1 MYTIHTKGNRLI
13 HRQTVMLEAKDIICN
28 DVNLPKEFDEVSNF
42 NPYNIRLWVIG
53 NEYGAVCA
61 IFASHEQDALDNAC
75 DANAM
80 ESFLVTNEEDLKEYH
95 SHDAGVTGPDYAALG
110 NASELH
116 DLNNC
121 WIAEVDLQA
130 NRDIMFIVKLARA
143 SEGGHNNL
151 DF

>member
-13 HRQTVMLEAKDIICN
+13 HGQTVMLEAKDIICN

-53 NEYGAVCA
+53 NEYGAVCG
-61 IFASHEQDALDNAC
+61 IFASHEQNALDNAC
-75 DANAM
+75 NANAM
-80 ESFLVTNEEDLKEYH
+80 ESFRAESEDSARDDEGYV
-95 SHDAGVTGPDYAALG
+95 SLG
-110 NASELH
+110 NAGEAY
-116 DLNNC
+116 DLDNC

-130 NRDIMFIVKLARA
+130 ERDIMFIVKLARA
-143 SEGGHNNL
+143 SEGGHDNL